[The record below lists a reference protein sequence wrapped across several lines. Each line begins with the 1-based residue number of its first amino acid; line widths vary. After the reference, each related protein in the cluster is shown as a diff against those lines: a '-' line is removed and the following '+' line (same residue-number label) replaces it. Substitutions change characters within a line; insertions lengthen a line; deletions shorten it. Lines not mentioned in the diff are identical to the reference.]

1 MDRMLYVAMNGAKQ
15 NMLAQAIN
23 SNNLA
28 NISTTGFRGDFAAAR
43 SMPLYGGSGHPTRV
57 YSMTEKPGIDF
68 KQGAM
73 STTGRDLDI
82 AVAGEGFIAVQAAD
96 GTEAYTRAGDLR
108 TDNTGVLHNG
118 AGHIV
123 LGDGGPITI
132 PEAAKIDIGKDGT
145 ISIRQIGDAGGG
157 STVIDRIKLVN
168 PNVKD
173 IARNEQGLFVMK
185 NGENADVDQ
194 DVSVISGTIET
205 SNVNAASAL
214 VSMIE
219 LGRQFEMQIKM
230 LKAAEENNA
239 QAAQILK
246 IG

>member
-108 TDNTGVLHNG
+108 TDNTGVLQTG
-118 AGHIV
+118 AGHVV

-132 PEAAKIDIGKDGT
+132 PEAAKVDIGKDGT

>member
-1 MDRMLYVAMNGAKQ
+1 MDRMLYVAMSGAKQ

-28 NISTTGFRGDFAAAR
+28 NISTTGFRADLAAAR
-43 SMPLYGGSGHPTRV
+43 SMPLNGGAGFPTRV

-82 AVAGEGFIAVQAAD
+82 AVSGKGFITVQGPD
-96 GTEAYTRAGDLR
+96 GNEAYTRAGDLKS
-108 TDNTGVLHNG
+108 DNAGVLHTG

-123 LGDGGPITI
+123 LGENGPITI
-132 PEAAKIDIGKDGT
+132 PDAAKVDIGKDGT
-145 ISIRQIGDAGGG
+145 ISITQIGDAGGG
-157 STVIDRIKLVN
+157 STVIDRLKLVN
-168 PNVKD
+168 PN
-173 IARNEQGLFVMK
+173 ARELMRNEFGLFVLK
-185 NGENADVDQ
+185 SGEDAETDD
-194 DVSVISGTIET
+194 DVSVVSGTIET

-219 LGRQFEMQIKM
+219 LARQFEMQIKM
-230 LKAAEENNA
+230 LKTAEENNA
-239 QAAQILK
+239 QATQMMKL
-246 IG
+246 G

>member
-28 NISTTGFRGDFAAAR
+28 NISTTGFRADLAAAR

-68 KQGAM
+68 NQGAM

-82 AVAGEGFIAVQAAD
+82 AISGNGFLSVQAPD
-96 GTEAYTRAGDLR
+96 GREAYTRAGDLK
-108 TDNTGVLHNG
+108 TDNAGILKTG

-123 LGDGGPITI
+123 LGQDGPITI
-132 PEAAKIDIGKDGT
+132 PDAAKVDIGKDGT
-145 ISIRQIGDAGGG
+145 ISITQIGEAGGG
-157 STVIDRIKLVN
+157 STIIGSLKLVN
-168 PNVKD
+168 PNAKD
-173 IARNEQGLFVMK
+173 IERNEFGLFTLKSGVDA
-185 NGENADVDQ
+185 EADNE
-194 DVSVISGTIET
+194 VSVISGTIET

-214 VSMIE
+214 VNMIE
-219 LGRQFEMQIKM
+219 LARQFEMQIKM
-230 LKAAEENNA
+230 LKTAEENNA
-239 QAAQILK
+239 QATQMMKL
-246 IG
+246 G

>member
-1 MDRMLYVAMNGAKQ
+1 MDRMLYVAMTGAKQ

-28 NISTTGFRGDFAAAR
+28 NISTTGFRADLAAAR
-43 SMPLYGGSGHPTRV
+43 SMPVFGGSGHPTRV

-82 AVAGEGFIAVQAAD
+82 AISGDGFLTVQSAD
-96 GTEAYTRAGDLR
+96 GNEAYTRAGDLK
-108 TDNTGVLHNG
+108 TDSAGVLQTG

-123 LGDGGPITI
+123 LGESGPITI
-132 PEAAKIDIGKDGT
+132 PEAAKIDIGRDGT
-145 ISIRQIGDAGGG
+145 ISISQIGEGAGGA
-157 STVIDRIKLVN
+157 TVIDRLKLVN
-168 PNVKD
+168 PDV
-173 IARNEQGLFVMK
+173 NELRRDESGLFILK
-185 NGENADVDQ
+185 NGDNADQ
-194 DVSVISGTIET
+194 DDNVRVVSGTIET

-214 VSMIE
+214 VNMIE
-219 LGRQFEMQIKM
+219 LGRQFEMQVKM

-239 QAAQILK
+239 QAAQLLK
-246 IG
+246 LG